1 MQCMCLVLWNSQLT
15 SVQIGDGGGFLI
27 LEQHRII
34 YPTKLH
40 TKTREHRADGDVSP
54 SKQCLW
60 HSALEL
66 QPPVT
71 PAVGWQSC
79 AWPFTCSQGQQ
90 SVQVSAYGLRCT
102 GQGDKNQ
109 GQALWPAPLY
119 KRVNQRGLELSG
131 QHHGCPEG

>member
-1 MQCMCLVLWNSQLT
+1 MQAAADQQQGSYVQCMCLVLWNSQLT

-60 HSALEL
+60 HHACGTAPWSCSPPWPPQWGGRAVRGRLHAARASSQCRS
-66 QPPVT
+66 QPM
-71 PAVGWQSC
+71 G
-79 AWPFTCSQGQQ
+79 
-90 SVQVSAYGLRCT
+90 
-102 GQGDKNQ
+102 
-109 GQALWPAPLY
+109 
-119 KRVNQRGLELSG
+119 
-131 QHHGCPEG
+131 